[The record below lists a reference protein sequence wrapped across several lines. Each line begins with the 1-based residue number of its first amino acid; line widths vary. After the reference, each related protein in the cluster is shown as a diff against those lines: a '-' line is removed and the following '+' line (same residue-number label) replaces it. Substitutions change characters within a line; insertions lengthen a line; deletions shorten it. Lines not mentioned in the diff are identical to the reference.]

1 MDNFGIV
8 EPYPE
13 YVYPIEF
20 TSAQVTCIAF
30 DSTGIKT
37 PERIQ
42 FKRKSQFAIYT
53 NLTANNN
60 LYFTKQTEEVNQGR

>member
-1 MDNFGIV
+1 MDNFKIV

-13 YVYPIEF
+13 DVYPIEF
-20 TSAQVTCIAF
+20 TSAHVTCVAF

-42 FKRKSQFAIYT
+42 FKRKDQFSNYT
-53 NLTANNN
+53 NLTDNTN
-60 LYFTKQTEEVNQGR
+60 LYFTKRAEEVNQGR